1 MNCRQY
7 KIHTCNNG
15 REAYEYLLNNPT
27 DLLISDVMMPEMDGM
42 TLCKKIKQ
50 NANINHIP
58 VILLTAKGRPEEQVE
73 GIEIGADSY
82 LIKPFNI
89 EVLKSTIGNL
99 LSNRRLLKNKFSG
112 AQEQSDKVQ
121 NIQLKSADEVLMNKI
136 MKVIN
141 ENLSEPTLNVEM
153 LANSVGLSRV
163 HLHRKLKEL
172 TNYLQEI
179 SYATYVCNRQPS
191 Y

>member
-1 MNCRQY
+1 
-7 KIHTCNNG
+7 
-15 REAYEYLLNNPT
+15 
-27 DLLISDVMMPEMDGM
+27 M

-136 MKVIN
+136 MKSSMKSVRAYPERRN
-141 ENLSEPTLNVEM
+141 ASEQCRIKPR
-153 LANSVGLSRV
+153 APAS
-163 HLHRKLKEL
+163 
-172 TNYLQEI
+172 
-179 SYATYVCNRQPS
+179 
-191 Y
+191 

>member
-1 MNCRQY
+1 MQKDQAKCQY
-7 KIHTCNNG
+7 
-15 REAYEYLLNNPT
+15 
-27 DLLISDVMMPEMDGM
+27 
-42 TLCKKIKQ
+42 Q
-50 NANINHIP
+50 HIP

-141 ENLSEPTLNVEM
+141 ENLSRAYPERRNASEQCRIK
-153 LANSVGLSRV
+153 SRAPA
-163 HLHRKLKEL
+163 
-172 TNYLQEI
+172 
-179 SYATYVCNRQPS
+179 S
-191 Y
+191 

>member
-1 MNCRQY
+1 
-7 KIHTCNNG
+7 
-15 REAYEYLLNNPT
+15 
-27 DLLISDVMMPEMDGM
+27 M

-99 LSNRRLLKNKFSG
+99 LSNR
-112 AQEQSDKVQ
+112 D
-121 NIQLKSADEVLMNKI
+121 
-136 MKVIN
+136 
-141 ENLSEPTLNVEM
+141 
-153 LANSVGLSRV
+153 
-163 HLHRKLKEL
+163 
-172 TNYLQEI
+172 
-179 SYATYVCNRQPS
+179 C
-191 Y
+191 